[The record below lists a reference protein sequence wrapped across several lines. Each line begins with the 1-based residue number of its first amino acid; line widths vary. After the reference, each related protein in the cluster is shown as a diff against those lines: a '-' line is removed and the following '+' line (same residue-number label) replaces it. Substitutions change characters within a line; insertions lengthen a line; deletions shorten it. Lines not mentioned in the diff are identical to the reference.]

1 MTRTVSFLVTF
12 LFVGLMASASLKP
25 TEASWR
31 SSVLMGQNQ
40 GYCQDGR
47 QRGDIKKCSENRT
60 GNSERRGGEGQ
71 NPRRP
76 NLAARQAC
84 MNDAKRFCGAVIQDT
99 GARRTC
105 MKSHRA
111 ELSAA
116 CKAALAGRG
125 N

>member
-71 NPRRP
+71 NLGDQIWL
-76 NLAARQAC
+76 LA
-84 MNDAKRFCGAVIQDT
+84 K
-99 GARRTC
+99 
-105 MKSHRA
+105 
-111 ELSAA
+111 
-116 CKAALAGRG
+116 LA
-125 N
+125 